1 MEGEIWDFIKK
12 THVLEYYYYDYKM
25 VGILIDFIESVKK
38 AYEMTSPLTLANRYA

>member
-1 MEGEIWDFIKK
+1 MGFYKK

-38 AYEMTSPLTLANRYA
+38 AYEMASPLTLANRYA